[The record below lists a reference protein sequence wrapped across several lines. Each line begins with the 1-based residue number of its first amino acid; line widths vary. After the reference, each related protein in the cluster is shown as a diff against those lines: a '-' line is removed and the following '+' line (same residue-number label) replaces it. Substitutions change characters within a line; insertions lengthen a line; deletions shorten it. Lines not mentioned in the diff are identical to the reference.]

1 MAGLLHSPCRR
12 GTSATELPEVSAY
25 RDIMQSAEAVEAP
38 PSIADVLR
46 TVLGHEDDVGDGKIS
61 LDDIVGAFGNR
72 AFGILFLLFGLP
84 NCFPMPP
91 GIPVLCGIV
100 VGVVALQM
108 LLGRQT
114 LVLPRWLG
122 SRRIAR
128 SLIESAIGKS
138 KPVLRRLEAI
148 SRPRY
153 PSLTGDLM
161 RRAVGLAGLA
171 LAVALM
177 APIPIFGGIPAG
189 IAVTVLGLALTQ
201 RDGILLSF
209 GIVVATPI
217 ALGVT
222 SAMVFALVQGASAM
236 L

>member
-1 MAGLLHSPCRR
+1 MVA
-12 GTSATELPEVSAY
+12 
-25 RDIMQSAEAVEAP
+25 
-38 PSIADVLR
+38 
-46 TVLGHEDDVGDGKIS
+46 
-61 LDDIVGAFGNR
+61 AFGNR

-91 GIPVLCGIV
+91 GVPVLCGIV
-100 VGVVALQM
+100 VGVVAMQM
-108 LLGRQT
+108 LIGRQM
-114 LVLPRWLG
+114 LVLPGWLG
-122 SRRIAR
+122 RRRISR
-128 SLIESAIGKS
+128 SLISSAIGKS
-138 KPVLRRLEAI
+138 GAVLQRLERF

-153 PSLTGDLM
+153 PQLSGDM
-161 RRAVGLAGLA
+161 VRRAVGLAGLA

-177 APIPIFGGIPAG
+177 APIPIFGGIPPG

-201 RDGILLSF
+201 RDGILLAF

-217 ALGVT
+217 ALAVT